1 MKKTITLCLIFAS
14 IFVQAQDNQI
24 KLNLFSLFVGNFSL
38 QFEHKISDHSS
49 LCFGAS
55 YLPSRNLP
63 SVITKQDSTGNLDG
77 LSFSGFS
84 FTPEYRYY
92 FSGKA
97 PKGFYLAPYIRYSKY
112 SIEKVG
118 IDYTNT
124 STNQTQTVYLAGDM
138 KTTVV
143 GLMLGSQ
150 WTLGEHFTLDWW
162 MIGAGV
168 GSNKSTFT
176 GYGNFSP
183 SDIAD
188 IKSSLQDTKGNIPG
202 TLSYE
207 VNSTSASISYSLPVA
222 FRGAGL
228 CLGYRF

>member
-63 SVITKQDSTGNLDG
+63 SVITNLDSTGNLDG
-77 LSFSGFS
+77 LLFSGFS

-112 SIEKVG
+112 SVEKVG

-124 STNQTQTVYLAGDM
+124 STNQTQTVYLSGEM

-168 GSNKSTFT
+168 GSNKSTLT
-176 GYGNFSP
+176 GYGDFSP

-188 IKSSLQDTKGNIPG
+188 IKSNLQEINIPG